1 MKLQRTF
8 AVTKRVFRDIKN
20 DKRTIGLMLVAPI
33 FAMFVFG
40 LAFSGDVENVN
51 VIIVNHDQGFQMSN
65 GENVSFSDKIIFNLD
80 KKVLN
85 IEYMDDEN
93 KALQKV
99 KDGKTYAVIL
109 FPENFTRD
117 TYVGIKNF
125 KSTSA
130 KFNTSSTQFNSTSQL
145 NGASTQLNSTESSSN
160 QTQITIKDDESV
172 VNIKNAVMGT
182 VQNAVTTTIENE
194 GMNLPVKVNQDAVYG
209 KNADFID
216 FFVPGI
222 MAFIVFLLTTLLTLL
237 AFVGERTSG
246 TLNRLLATPLQESE
260 IVSGYAVAFGIIGT
274 VQAAFLLAVAV
285 LVFNIMIVGNVFL
298 AFFVVALLA
307 VVSQAL
313 GILLSSL
320 AKREG
325 QAVQFIPFII
335 LPVFLL
341 SGVFWPI
348 EAIPTW
354 LRPFS
359 YLVPPTYAVDACRAV
374 MLKGWGILKIWP
386 DIAALLIFAVLFL
399 VIAVWSLKRRED

>member
-1 MKLQRTF
+1 MNLQRTF

-20 DKRTIGLMLVAPI
+20 DKRTIALMFIAPI

-51 VIIVNHDQGFQMSN
+51 VVIVNHDQGFQMPN
-65 GENVSFSDKIIFNLD
+65 GETVSFSDKIISNLD

-85 IEYMDDEN
+85 IEYMNNED
-93 KALQKV
+93 KAVEKV
-99 KDGKTYAVIL
+99 EDGKAYAVIV
-109 FPENFTRD
+109 FPENFTQD
-117 TYVGIKNF
+117 AYMGITN
-125 KSTSA
+125 SGIANS
-130 KFNTSSTQFNSTSQL
+130 NSTQ
-145 NGASTQLNSTESSSN
+145 SSSSIN
-160 QTQITIKDDESV
+160 NTQITIRGDESV
-172 VNIKNAVMGT
+172 INIKNAILGT
-182 VQNAVTTTIENE
+182 VGDAITETMENE
-194 GMNLPVKVNQDAVYG
+194 GINSPIKVNTDAVYG

-222 MAFIVFLLTTLLTLL
+222 MAFVVYLLTTLLTLL

-246 TLNRLLATPLQESE
+246 TLGRLLATPLKESE

-274 VQAAFLLAVAV
+274 IQAAFLLTVAV

-341 SGVFWPI
+341 SGVFWPV

-354 LRPFS
+354 LRPLS

-386 DIAALLIFAVLFL
+386 DIIALVIFAAVFL
-399 VIAVWSLKRRED
+399 IIAVWSLKRRKD

>member
-1 MKLQRTF
+1 MNLRRTF

-20 DKRTIGLMLVAPI
+20 DKRTIALMFIAPI

-51 VIIVNHDQGFQMSN
+51 VVIVNHDQGFQMPN
-65 GENVSFSDKIIFNLD
+65 GETVSFSDKIISNLD

-85 IEYMDDEN
+85 IEYMNNED
-93 KALQKV
+93 KAVGKV
-99 KDGKTYAVIL
+99 EDGKAYAVIV
-109 FPENFTRD
+109 FPENFTRNA
-117 TYVGIKNF
+117 YMGITN
-125 KSTSA
+125 SGIANS
-130 KFNTSSTQFNSTSQL
+130 NSTQ
-145 NGASTQLNSTESSSN
+145 SSSSIN
-160 QTQITIKDDESV
+160 NTQITIRGDESV
-172 VNIKNAVMGT
+172 INIKNAILGT
-182 VQNAVTTTIENE
+182 VGDAITKTMENE
-194 GMNLPVKVNQDAVYG
+194 GINSPIKVNSDAVYG

-222 MAFIVFLLTTLLTLL
+222 MAFVVYLLTTLLTLL

-246 TLNRLLATPLQESE
+246 TLGRLLATPLKESE

-274 VQAAFLLAVAV
+274 IQAAFLLTVAV

-341 SGVFWPI
+341 SGVFWPV

-354 LRPFS
+354 LRPLS

-386 DIAALLIFAVLFL
+386 DIIALVIFAAVFL
-399 VIAVWSLKRRED
+399 IIAVWSLKRRKD